1 MTLIRMRSGIAVN
14 IMIRKAAH
22 LWRLALLDRDAD
34 VHVLGP
40 LFFSS
45 KLEVAVGAGEV
56 QDHQIVVLGN
66 GGQSGFAISF
76 RMAWRK

>member
-1 MTLIRMRSGIAVN
+1 MGVGQLGV
-14 IMIRKAAH
+14 
-22 LWRLALLDRDAD
+22 ALLDRDAD

-56 QDHQIVVLGN
+56 QDHQIVVLGEAARAV
-66 GGQSGFAISF
+66 GISVQT
-76 RMAWRK
+76 